1 MANPPSRPSVSP
13 GLRLAIDIAPLAV
26 FFVVNF
32 LTPGPQIARLLA
44 ATAAFMVA
52 SAIAMIVSRWKT
64 GHISPMLWMTGTL
77 VLVFGGLTLYF
88 HDETF
93 IKLKPTFVYSMF
105 AAILAFGLATGRPLL
120 QSLLQAAYPGLTARG
135 WRQLTINWTIFFV
148 VHGGAE
154 RGGVAQHEHRFLG
167 RVQAL
172 GRDSADPGVRD
183 RQHSDADEAR
193 AEHGR
198 HAAGDTAGGVIFL
211 APPLQGRGL

>member
-1 MANPPSRPSVSP
+1 MGCRSTRSASARAWAIFGRWMRTRSRGSSPVWKGAGMANPPSRPGVGP

-52 SAIAMIVSRWKT
+52 SAIAMIVWRWKT

-88 HDETF
+88 HNETF

-105 AAILAFGLATGRPLL
+105 AAILGFGLA
-120 QSLLQAAYPGLTARG
+120 
-135 WRQLTINWTIFFV
+135 
-148 VHGGAE
+148 
-154 RGGVAQHEHRFLG
+154 
-167 RVQAL
+167 
-172 GRDSADPGVRD
+172 
-183 RQHSDADEAR
+183 
-193 AEHGR
+193 
-198 HAAGDTAGGVIFL
+198 
-211 APPLQGRGL
+211 